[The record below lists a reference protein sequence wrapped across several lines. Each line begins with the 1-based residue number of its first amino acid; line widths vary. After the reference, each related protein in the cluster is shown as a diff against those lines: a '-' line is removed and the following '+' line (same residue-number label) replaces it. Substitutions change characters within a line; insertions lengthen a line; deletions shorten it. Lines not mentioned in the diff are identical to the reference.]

1 MKKQYPRKTIP
12 NTFSIH
18 QLFKHS
24 TNLDTFSNKI
34 KLPLYQIYFRMR
46 VQLSKSEEGLLI
58 SKLFIQNISMADN
71 GTYLCIAMN
80 KFGSSNSE
88 FVLHVTNNV
97 KECFKLIIN
106 LHNNSSFEHKF
117 M

>member
-1 MKKQYPRKTIP
+1 
-12 NTFSIH
+12 
-18 QLFKHS
+18 
-24 TNLDTFSNKI
+24 
-34 KLPLYQIYFRMR
+34 MR
-46 VQLSKSEEGLLI
+46 VQLSKSEEGLSI

-106 LHNNSSFEHKF
+106 LHNKPSFEHKF
-117 M
+117 MKSLQK

>member
-1 MKKQYPRKTIP
+1 
-12 NTFSIH
+12 
-18 QLFKHS
+18 
-24 TNLDTFSNKI
+24 
-34 KLPLYQIYFRMR
+34 MR
-46 VQLSKSEEGLLI
+46 VQFSESEEGLLI

-106 LHNNSSFEHKF
+106 LHNISPLLNINSCKVYQNKRKIPNSKT
-117 M
+117 MYCSLIMVLMK